1 MVGDRLN
8 VRRKMVLLEFIKG
21 GGSDAAELAAC
32 EARFEEVRGIHRTLA
47 RGTGADHGVH
57 LVNKEDDAPF
67 GV

>member
-1 MVGDRLN
+1 
-8 VRRKMVLLEFIKG
+8 MVLLEFIKG
-21 GGSDAAELAAC
+21 GGSDAAELTAC